1 MSLIVCLG
9 AMHDY
14 RNKNQDLSRERKT
27 CPTDFEGDQILA
39 HLSHNNINAH
49 KFEKPNRAHTSVSAD
64 SVYTVPEHTRNM
76 PPGTLLK
83 LEKQSV
89 YTVPEHTRNMP
100 PGTLLK
106 LEKQTDTSLY
116 TLPPK
121 VFHFRITT
129 NVPILD
135 LKRLSGARLR
145 MYASA

>member
-27 CPTDFEGDQILA
+27 CPTDFERDRILA
-39 HLSHNNINAH
+39 HLSQHAINAH
-49 KFEKPNRAHTSVSAD
+49 RFEKPNRAHTSVSAD
-64 SVYTVPEHTRNM
+64 SVYTVPEHTRNI
-76 PPGTLLK
+76 
-83 LEKQSV
+83 
-89 YTVPEHTRNMP
+89 P

-106 LEKQTDTSLY
+106 LEKQTDTSVY